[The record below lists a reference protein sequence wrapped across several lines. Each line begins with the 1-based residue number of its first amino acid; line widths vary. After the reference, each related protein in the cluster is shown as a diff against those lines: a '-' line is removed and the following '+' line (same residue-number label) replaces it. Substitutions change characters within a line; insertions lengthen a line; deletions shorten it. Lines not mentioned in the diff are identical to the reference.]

1 MKLIA
6 ARRAARL
13 VGPLSREGLPA
24 RDRGEL
30 EVERAVAELGL
41 AHLCAGGRAGERLW
55 GARPGQERGVQRSG
69 GAERA
74 GQGRGARRGAPRCGG
89 PR

>member
-30 EVERAVAELGL
+30 EVERGL
-41 AHLCAGGRAGERLW
+41 SFCGRMLVVGEMVIF
-55 GARPGQERGVQRSG
+55 E
-69 GAERA
+69 
-74 GQGRGARRGAPRCGG
+74 
-89 PR
+89 

>member
-1 MKLIA
+1 MSFSMRLIA
-6 ARRAARL
+6 ADYEANSTARRAARL

-41 AHLCAGGRAGERLW
+41 AHLPQSKVRTYYQLTSNLLTNLLTWA
-55 GARPGQERGVQRSG
+55 
-69 GAERA
+69 
-74 GQGRGARRGAPRCGG
+74 
-89 PR
+89 